1 MKVRSQNKIVL
12 ECSLINKQR
21 KKNSIGNR
29 LNRRKMK
36 MMKKRNKK
44 TKRKNESNEI
54 L

>member
-1 MKVRSQNKIVL
+1 MKERSQNKIIL
-12 ECSLINKQR
+12 ECSLIKKEGKKKSIRNK
-21 KKNSIGNR
+21 II
-29 LNRRKMK
+29 RRKMK